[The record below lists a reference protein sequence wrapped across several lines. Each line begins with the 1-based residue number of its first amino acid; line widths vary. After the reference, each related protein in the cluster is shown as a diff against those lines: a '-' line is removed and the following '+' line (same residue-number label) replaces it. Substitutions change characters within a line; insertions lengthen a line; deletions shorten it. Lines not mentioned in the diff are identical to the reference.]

1 MRLLANSSE
10 GVATVLL
17 DGTFAG
23 VNDAFCKVSGYEKS
37 QAVGKPSNLLKSG
50 VHDAKFYEN
59 MWQSL
64 LKNGFYSGEVY
75 NKRKNGEIY
84 LEQLSIVTIFEGG
97 KPAYFVAA
105 FHELPWREPGATEM
119 NQKQRSK
126 SERI

>member
-1 MRLLANSSE
+1 
-10 GVATVLL
+10 
-17 DGTFAG
+17 
-23 VNDAFCKVSGYEKS
+23 
-37 QAVGKPSNLLKSG
+37 
-50 VHDAKFYEN
+50 

-84 LEQLSIVTIFEGG
+84 LEQLSIVTIFESG

-105 FHELPWREPGATEM
+105 FHELPWREPGATET